1 MSTRAEVALK
11 ALVSFAVGIILATL
25 ATISYVDGRIAH
37 ASAQAAADG
46 VGPVAARLSEH
57 LVQVEG
63 ARQRMEEFIRT
74 DREMKR
80 AIARNLFELCRAN
93 RGVKCEALTE

>member
-1 MSTRAEVALK
+1 
-11 ALVSFAVGIILATL
+11 
-25 ATISYVDGRIAH
+25 
-37 ASAQAAADG
+37 
-46 VGPVAARLSEH
+46 
-57 LVQVEG
+57 VQVEG

-93 RGVKCEALTE
+93 TGAKCEPLTE